1 MVHRYFA
8 VCRRGVCALVSF
20 GCLLAVASAQESK
33 PVVTRLPSP
42 VVTRVAQGNPQ
53 EYPSTQPTPLEVMP
67 IDMGAAW
74 ELAARQNPTI
84 GWTRQVVQERL
95 ANLLQ
100 ARVIAVPSLN
110 AGTTIH
116 AHNGAVEG
124 SAGDIL
130 RVPGQSSLY
139 VGGGAAVAAA
149 GTVNIPAVSI
159 FAPVADVVYEPLA
172 ARQFVAASQFDVRAT
187 FNSILLDVS
196 TQYLELV
203 GAEAWF
209 AALRHSEFD
218 MADIVRPTLAF
229 AAAGQGSEADANRA
243 RSEAL
248 LLRAR
253 VQAAEGDIAVAA
265 ARLSKL
271 LQLNPAVA
279 LRAPDRPLAIVT
291 LVNPREELSNL
302 VETAL
307 RYRPEMGAR
316 SSEVAGAEVRYR
328 QERMRPLLPTMSMG
342 FSSGTFGG
350 GSMLVDPVYGSF
362 SGRNDFDVMALWTLQ
377 NAGMGNV
384 ARWRQRRAEVGET
397 TANRVRMINQIRK
410 EVAAAQADTAA
421 RRREVDYAILQL
433 QTAEIGF
440 IEEVRRARGGEGLPI
455 EALNLIDL
463 LVNAREDLIRATV
476 AYNQA
481 EFRLFVALGW
491 PPIVAVPL
499 TPPQEVPDTTQT
511 SVAEP

>member
-1 MVHRYFA
+1 VA
-8 VCRRGVCALVSF
+8 V
-20 GCLLAVASAQESK
+20 
-33 PVVTRLPSP
+33 RLPIPAVS
-42 VVTRVAQGNPQ
+42 RVAQGNPQ
-53 EYPSTQPTPLEVMP
+53 VYPPTQPAPVEVMP
-67 IDMGAAW
+67 IDLAMAW
-74 ELAARQNPTI
+74 QLAARQNPTI
-84 GWTRQVVQERL
+84 GWARQVVQERM

-110 AGTTIH
+110 AGTTAH
-116 AHNGAVEG
+116 FHNGSVE
-124 SAGDIL
+124 SADGNVMT
-130 RVPGQSSLY
+130 VPGQASLY

-159 FAPVADVVYEPLA
+159 FAPVADVIYQPLA
-172 ARQFVAASQFDVRAT
+172 ARQFVAASRYDVRAT

-218 MADIVRPTLAF
+218 MAEIVRATLAF
-229 AAAGQGSEADANRA
+229 AEAGQGRESDANRA

-271 LQLNPAVA
+271 LQLNPSVA
-279 LRAPDRPLAIVT
+279 LRAPGRPLAIVT
-291 LVNPREELSNL
+291 LVNPNEPLESL
-302 VETAL
+302 VETAI
-307 RYRPEMGAR
+307 RFRPELGAR
-316 SSEVAGAEVRYR
+316 SSEVSAAEVRYR

-350 GSMLVDPVYGSF
+350 GSALVDPTYGSF

-384 ARWRQRRAEVGET
+384 SLWRQRRAEVGQSV
-397 TANRVRMINQIRK
+397 ANRIRMLNQVRR
-410 EVAAAQADTAA
+410 EVASAQADCAA
-421 RRREVDYAILQL
+421 RRREVEFAILQL
-433 QTAEIGF
+433 RTAELGF
-440 IEEVRRARGGEGLPI
+440 VEEVRRARGGEGLPI

-463 LVNAREDLIRATV
+463 LVDAREDLIRATV

-491 PPIVAVPL
+491 PPIVAVP
-499 TPPQEVPDTTQT
+499 TSPPQEVPNTTRT
-511 SVAEP
+511 SVAEPLAAP

>member
-1 MVHRYFA
+1 MA
-8 VCRRGVCALVSF
+8 PAW
-20 GCLLAVASAQESK
+20 AQAPPAE
-33 PVVTRLPSP
+33 VIRLPIP
-42 VVTRVAQGNPQ
+42 AATRAAQGNPQ
-53 EYPSTQPTPLEVMP
+53 EYPPTQPAPVEVMP
-67 IDMGAAW
+67 IDLPVAW
-74 ELAARQNPTI
+74 DLAARQNPTI
-84 GWTRQVVQERL
+84 AWTRQVVQERL
-95 ANLLQ
+95 ADLLQ

-110 AGTTIH
+110 GGTTIH
-116 AHNGAVEG
+116 NHNGAVETSG
-124 SAGDIL
+124 GDIL
-130 RVPGQSSLY
+130 LVPGQSSLY
-139 VGGGAAVAAA
+139 LGGGGAVSAA
-149 GTVNIPAVSI
+149 GTVNIPAVSV

-172 ARQFVAASQFDVRAT
+172 ARQFLAASRYDVRAT
-187 FNSILLDVS
+187 FNSILLEVS

-218 MADIVRPTLAF
+218 MAEIVRPTLAF
-229 AAAGQGSEADANRA
+229 AAAGQGRESDANRA

-271 LQLNPAVA
+271 LQLNPSVA
-279 LRAPDRPLAIVT
+279 LRAPGRPLAIVT
-291 LVNPREELSNL
+291 LVDPRRDLAGL

-328 QERMRPLLPTMSMG
+328 QERMRPLLPTMAVG

-350 GSMLVDPVYGSF
+350 GSALVDPVYGSF

-384 ARWRQRRAEVGET
+384 ARWRQRRAEVGQT
-397 TANRVRMINQIRK
+397 VANRVRTINLVRD
-410 EVAAAQADTAA
+410 EVAAAQADANA
-421 RRREVDYAILQL
+421 RRREVDFAILQL
-433 QTAEIGF
+433 RTAEIGF
-440 IEEVRRARGGEGLPI
+440 VEEVRRSRGGEGLPI

-463 LVNAREDLIRATV
+463 LVDAREDLIRATV

-491 PPIVAVPL
+491 PPIRSTPL
-499 TPPQEVPDTTQT
+499 EPPQDVPDTART
-511 SVAEP
+511 SAIEP